1 MKGAIME
8 NTDDTLLNLN
18 DFETIFE
25 YRGFCIGFSS
35 DEILIDT
42 LDKTIYNNME
52 KYIKKAEYI
61 LIKLVINNKQDL
73 ISINS
78 FISKLHDTMKEDA
91 ELVYSPS
98 CEDKLSIGFCR
109 VNIMFSGLK
118 ELV

>member
-18 DFETIFE
+18 DYETIFE

-35 DEILIDT
+35 DETPIDT
-42 LDKTIYNNME
+42 LDKIIYINME
-52 KYIKKAEYI
+52 KYIKQAEYI
-61 LIKLVINNKQDL
+61 LIRLDIKNNQDL
-73 ISINS
+73 TTINS
-78 FISKLHDTMKEDA
+78 FLSKLHDTIKEDA
-91 ELVYSPS
+91 ELVYSLS
-98 CEDKLSIGFCR
+98 CEDKLSIDFCK